1 MVQRFQA
8 GEGPA
13 VFVLSLK
20 AGGTGLNLTAANHV
34 IHFDRWWNPAVE
46 DQATDRAFRIGQK
59 KNVQVRKLT
68 CVGTLEERIDTL
80 IAAKKDLADR
90 IVGTGRGVDHR
101 ARHRAAAR
109 ARDALGRRGGGLSDD
124 LVWQLPRTT
133 SVRGRC
139 RRTAS
144 QARSRRGAIG
154 ETWWSKRFIELLESF
169 GVGSRLKRGR
179 SYARAGQVAELESSR
194 GWCSRRCRD
203 RATRPTACGSAAR
216 LSPSSQWR
224 RAEKAMAAQALPLAK
239 LLAGEMPHDIEELLA
254 ACKLTLF
261 PRSTGE
267 LNASCTCPDAENPCK
282 HIAAAYYILAERF
295 DEDPFSIF
303 TWRGRDQEE
312 LTERLRARRAPGSRG
327 KGASARSA
335 QVSRPPEPGTPLSA
349 ALNSFWSSGPELEAV
364 DVSPLAGEV
373 PDALLRQLGPAP
385 VEAQGQNLVELLG
398 PAYETLARA
407 AERRALGE

>member
-1 MVQRFQA
+1 MTSFGNYPHYERSRPL
-8 GEGPA
+8 PA
-13 VFVLSLK
+13 H
-20 AGGTGLNLTAANHV
+20 G
-34 IHFDRWWNPAVE
+34 I
-46 DQATDRAFRIGQK
+46 
-59 KNVQVRKLT
+59 
-68 CVGTLEERIDTL
+68 
-80 IAAKKDLADR
+80 
-90 IVGTGRGVDHR
+90 
-101 ARHRAAAR
+101 
-109 ARDALGRRGGGLSDD
+109 
-124 LVWQLPRTT
+124 
-133 SVRGRC
+133 
-139 RRTAS
+139 

-169 GVGSRLKRGR
+169 GVGSRLNRGR
-179 SYARAGQVAELESSR
+179 SYARAGQVTELEIEPGVVLAKVQGSR
-194 GWCSRRCRD
+194 YSPYRVRIRGK
-203 RATRPTACGSAAR
+203 A
-216 LSPSSQWR
+216 LSEQQWR

-239 LLAGEMPHDIEELLA
+239 LLTGEMPRDIEELFA
-254 ACKLTLF
+254 SCKLTLF
-261 PRSTGE
+261 PRSKGE
-267 LNASCTCPDAENPCK
+267 LNASCTCPDLENPCK

-303 TWRGRDQEE
+303 AWRGREQEE